1 MSRGRVICYAP
12 TAARRRHL
20 VPVAAAGGWPLLSV
34 LPADCGDALAVVCCH
49 GSEKK
54 AAAAGAAG
62 TILLEHG
69 LGQNYLDDPA
79 LTPWGAGRGFC
90 EKRRALV
97 VPGPYIAVQH
107 AAVSPVPVAA
117 VGSPFLDAWAGRQW
131 IRPGLDPVIA
141 FSTRGDCPRIPA
153 TRRSWPWIKE
163 ALPGLARRWRMLGH
177 WHPHEA
183 REGGALPERL
193 AFYAEHGIEPVAQ
206 FEEVM
211 ERADV
216 YICDNS
222 SSLYEF
228 AALGKPVV
236 VVSPPWYRRQ
246 VHSGLRFWEALPGVE
261 VRRPEALAETVAA
274 VLADDS
280 DGARLR
286 AKAMPLAWGAL
297 DGGAAARAAAVINSF
312 LHSES

>member
-1 MSRGRVICYAP
+1 
-12 TAARRRHL
+12 
-20 VPVAAAGGWPLLSV
+20 
-34 LPADCGDALAVVCCH
+34 
-49 GSEKK
+49 
-54 AAAAGAAG
+54 
-62 TILLEHG
+62 
-69 LGQNYLDDPA
+69 
-79 LTPWGAGRGFC
+79 
-90 EKRRALV
+90 
-97 VPGPYIAVQH
+97 
-107 AAVSPVPVAA
+107 
-117 VGSPFLDAWAGRQW
+117 
-131 IRPGLDPVIA
+131 
-141 FSTRGDCPRIPA
+141 
-153 TRRSWPWIKE
+153 
-163 ALPGLARRWRMLGH
+163 MLGH

-297 DGGAAARAAAVINSF
+297 DGGAAARAAAVINSC
-312 LHSES
+312 LHSESLARRRLTNSSFLPLRMWMALTRWTAECGSCPAMWSSSPACWTKW